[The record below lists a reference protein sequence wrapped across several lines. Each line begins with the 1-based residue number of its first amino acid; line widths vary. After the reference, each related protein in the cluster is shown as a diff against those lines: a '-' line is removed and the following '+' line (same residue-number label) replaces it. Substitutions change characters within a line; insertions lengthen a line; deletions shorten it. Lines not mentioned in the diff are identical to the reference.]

1 MFIDVNFLLKHSST
15 SSSSLSFSHQS
26 SKSFRNGLRSVLI
39 QGLNNWILKDEQ
51 VWSRV
56 HQAATKIFKLEVQ
69 ALRRGVGHYAI
80 IDLKHKAKVCDSSAF
95 SQKLRVKFFNELSLG
110 SFFFF
115 FEKSI
120 GINGKAPFL
129 PCIRSV

>member
-1 MFIDVNFLLKHSST
+1 M
-15 SSSSLSFSHQS
+15 
-26 SKSFRNGLRSVLI
+26 
-39 QGLNNWILKDEQ
+39 
-51 VWSRV
+51 
-56 HQAATKIFKLEVQ
+56 HQAATKIFKVQ

-115 FEKSI
+115 LKNPLGLTVKHLFYLVSAVFDKR
-120 GINGKAPFL
+120 FTYL
-129 PCIRSV
+129 PV